1 MIHPSKSVQDGKDDR
16 RFVCEETAP
25 DLNKCTYYRT
35 EKEEDRWKLVTH
47 VIRQEKA
54 APRATA
60 ANC

>member
-1 MIHPSKSVQDGKDDR
+1 MIHPSKRVQDGKDDR
-16 RFVCEETAP
+16 RFVCEETAL
-25 DLNKCTYYRT
+25 DLNECSYYRI
-35 EKEEDRWKLVTH
+35 EKEETEVGIH